1 VHSPTLEKYQ
11 AIDCRNSIEFL
22 PVIYDKTLKIKQ
34 FEVRVIGTVN
44 HKSIVVIT
52 VGRGES

>member
-1 VHSPTLEKYQ
+1 MHSPTLEKYQ